1 MKNRIKDLWRAP
13 LRFYMRKKLKNH
25 GFSIISANCV
35 GGILYHDVGEQF
47 RTPTINL
54 IIPQFVTFAEN
65 LQHYLQVTPVEG
77 EKTKE
82 GYPVC
87 MLEDIS
93 IIGVHYATC
102 EMLMKDWVRRAKR
115 VNYNNILLIAPDN
128 FLHDEEEEKRF
139 DRIAYPKVCFTSR
152 KDTQYDWQVYL
163 PEFQG
168 QSKVGDTLRYCNI
181 FGVRIFEKH
190 FDCVK
195 WLNEHEGIN
204 SKS

>member
-1 MKNRIKDLWRAP
+1 MNKKMKNRIKDLWRAP

-25 GFSIISANCV
+25 GFSIISANC
-35 GGILYHDVGEQF
+35 VGEQF

-102 EMLMKDWVRRAKR
+102 EMLMKDWVRRAKQSGGYPAVLQYLWR
-115 VNYNNILLIAPDN
+115 KNI
-128 FLHDEEEEKRF
+128 
-139 DRIAYPKVCFTSR
+139 
-152 KDTQYDWQVYL
+152 
-163 PEFQG
+163 
-168 QSKVGDTLRYCNI
+168 
-181 FGVRIFEKH
+181 
-190 FDCVK
+190 
-195 WLNEHEGIN
+195 
-204 SKS
+204 